1 MTTARLPD
9 GFFAAVPGIFL
20 QWAVEDA
27 ARAHPGATVSVV
39 SPSRGTIAGFVPL
52 VPSGQRITLVA
63 DDVKVKL
70 A

>member
-1 MTTARLPD
+1 MTTARLPE

-27 ARAHPGATVSVV
+27 ARANPGATVRVV
-39 SPSRGTIAGFVPL
+39 SPALGAIAGFVPHE
-52 VPSGQRITLVA
+52 PNGQRITLVA
-63 DDVKVKL
+63 DDAKVKL